1 MEIRKNSVPLQKKQ
15 QNQSNMKTTN
25 TFKTLAQALKAIA
38 ALGESYATI
47 ADCNYIKTDNEID
60 CNAIR
65 KDFEAFKLNG
75 MLSKKNPFFSD
86 SYPYTYYMA
95 IRENGQEGGTNKE
108 QVLARIR
115 TFGGAL
121 AAIKLTYNGESYTV
135 AHKTI

>member
-1 MEIRKNSVPLQKKQ
+1 
-15 QNQSNMKTTN
+15 MKTSN
-25 TFKTLAQALKAIA
+25 TYKTLAQALKAIA

-47 ADCNYIKTDNEID
+47 ANSNYIKTDNEID

-65 KDFEAFKLNG
+65 KDFEAFKLNK

-95 IRENGQEGGTNKE
+95 IREHGQEGGTNKE
-108 QVLARIR
+108 HVLERIR

-121 AAIKLTYNGESYTV
+121 AAIKLTYNGSNFTV
-135 AHKTI
+135 AHKTL

>member
-1 MEIRKNSVPLQKKQ
+1 
-15 QNQSNMKTTN
+15 MKTSN
-25 TFKTLAQALKAIA
+25 TYKTLAQALKAIA
-38 ALGESYATI
+38 AVGESYATI
-47 ADCNYIKTDNEID
+47 ANSNYIKTDNAID

-75 MLSKKNPFFSD
+75 MLNKKNPFFSE

-108 QVLARIR
+108 QVIARIR

-121 AAIKLTYNGESYTV
+121 AAIKFTYNGSDFTV
-135 AHKTI
+135 ALKTL

>member
-1 MEIRKNSVPLQKKQ
+1 MQKKQ
-15 QNQSNMKTTN
+15 QKQSNMKTTN

-38 ALGESYATI
+38 ALGESYAII
-47 ADCNYIKTDNEID
+47 ADCNYIKTDNAID

-75 MLSKKNPFFSD
+75 MLNKKNPFFSE

-108 QVLARIR
+108 QVIARLR

-121 AAIKLTYNGESYTV
+121 AAIKFTYNGSDFTV
-135 AHKTI
+135 ALKTI

>member
-1 MEIRKNSVPLQKKQ
+1 
-15 QNQSNMKTTN
+15 MKTSN
-25 TFKTLAQALKAIA
+25 TYKTLAQALKAIA

-47 ADCNYIKTDNEID
+47 ANSNYIKTDNEID

-65 KDFEAFKLNG
+65 KDFEAFKLNK
-75 MLSKKNPFFSD
+75 MLTKKNPFFSD

-108 QVLARIR
+108 QVIERIR

-121 AAIKLTYNGESYTV
+121 AAIKLTYNGSNFTV
-135 AHKTI
+135 ALKTL

>member
-1 MEIRKNSVPLQKKQ
+1 
-15 QNQSNMKTTN
+15 MKTTN

-47 ADCNYIKTDNEID
+47 ANSNYIKTDNAID

-75 MLSKKNPFFSD
+75 MLSKKNSFFSE
-86 SYPYTYYMA
+86 SYPYNYYMV

-108 QVLARIR
+108 QVIARIK

-121 AAIKLTYNGESYTV
+121 AAIKLTYNGELYTV
-135 AHKTI
+135 AHKTL